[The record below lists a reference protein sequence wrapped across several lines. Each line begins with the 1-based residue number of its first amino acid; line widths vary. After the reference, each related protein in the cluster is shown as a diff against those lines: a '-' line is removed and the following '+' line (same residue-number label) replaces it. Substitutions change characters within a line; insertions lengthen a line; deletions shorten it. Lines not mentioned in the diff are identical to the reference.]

1 MESVADGCKAILY
14 GFSRWL
20 PRRGHRAKKAGE
32 TNLQILALMPHGP
45 DSLLLHA
52 LARDA
57 GLCLTVSD
65 AAVDL
70 VFPRASDVPP
80 IVIIDRQ
87 HFPNRWK
94 RIVRALSRNSPRPCI
109 ILLSPRADANLWD
122 ELQRVGGSD
131 ILRHPITRE
140 HLEQALE
147 RAAQL
152 WRNQQRAHSLLSE
165 STK

>member
-1 MESVADGCKAILY
+1 MESVAGGCKAIFC

-20 PRRGHRAKKAGE
+20 PRRGQRGNKAGE
-32 TNLQILALMPHGP
+32 TNLRILALMPHGP
-45 DSLLLHA
+45 DSQLFHS

-65 AAVDL
+65 TPDL
-70 VFPRASDVPP
+70 VFRRGSDVPS
-80 IVIIDRQ
+80 IVFVDRQ

-94 RIVRALSRNSPRPCI
+94 RIVKRLSRNVPRPCI
-109 ILLSPRADANLWD
+109 ILLSPRADANLWE

-140 HLEQALE
+140 HLEHTLE
-147 RAAQL
+147 RAVQL
-152 WRNQQRAHSLLSE
+152 WRNQQRTHSPLSE
-165 STK
+165 SRK